1 METEV
6 RGGAEEGGWKDSE
19 AALVPV
25 RSLNGR
31 GKAGRQEGEGGAAP
45 GSSPVVEMWL
55 DRSDRQEQSEAR
67 LLCREAWLQQNCA
80 RRGAAATSL
89 LPTTPDRLVPHLRL
103 VLLSLLPK
111 HSFCHLGNFCLFWRK
126 SNPYGLGILFF

>member
-55 DRSDRQEQSEAR
+55 DRSPLFID
-67 LLCREAWLQQNCA
+67 
-80 RRGAAATSL
+80 SL
-89 LPTTPDRLVPHLRL
+89 LREQILMFPSSWL
-103 VLLSLLPK
+103 
-111 HSFCHLGNFCLFWRK
+111 
-126 SNPYGLGILFF
+126 GLGLGRTLSNFGRVFFTLPCFLSRKYGIKFDNFLMLTRASVIFIGSGNVGMAS